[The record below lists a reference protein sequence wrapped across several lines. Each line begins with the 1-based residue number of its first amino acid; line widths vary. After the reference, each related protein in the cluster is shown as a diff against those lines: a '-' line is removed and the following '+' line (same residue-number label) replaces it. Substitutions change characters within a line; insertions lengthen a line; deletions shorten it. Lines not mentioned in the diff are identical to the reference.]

1 MTRQA
6 GDIFATA
13 EALLAVLRRH
23 RYAVLLGSLLL
34 LMLSTPGV
42 HTLGERRYPELAR
55 LVMAGLFTITLL
67 SATVTVCEGRVTALI
82 ALWLAAPA
90 ILLKVLVLLVDW
102 PPIVVLGNLFD
113 IVFLG
118 FTVAIGLRFLF
129 RADRVTHGT
138 IWASLCVYLLLG
150 LVWADVYSMLYYLN
164 PDAFAFPVSAEGSE
178 GRMKL
183 GAQQSVVPLYYSF
196 VTMTTLGY
204 GDIVPHS
211 PTARILSAL
220 QAVMGQLYLAVLV
233 ARLVGLHISQSR
245 ETANSA
251 SDLSRKN
258 P

>member
-1 MTRQA
+1 MTRHSR
-6 GDIFATA
+6 DIFARA
-13 EALLAVLRRH
+13 EVILAVLRRH

-42 HTLGERRYPELAR
+42 HTLGVGWVAR
-55 LVMAGLFTITLL
+55 LTMTGLFVIVLL
-67 SATVTVCEGRVTALI
+67 SATVTVCEGRISALI
-82 ALWLAAPA
+82 AVWLAVPA
-90 ILLKVLVLLVDW
+90 LVFHLFKLAVDW
-102 PPIVVLGNLFD
+102 STVVVLGDLFD

-129 RADRVTHGT
+129 RTDRVTHGT

-150 LVWADVYSMLYYLN
+150 IVWADVYSMLDYLN
-164 PDAFAFPVSAEGSE
+164 PSAFEFSLAVEDSQGQME
-178 GRMKL
+178 L

-204 GDIVPHS
+204 GDICPRT

-233 ARLVGLHISQSR
+233 ARLVGLHISQSK
-245 ETANSA
+245 ETVNSA
-251 SDLSRKN
+251 SDPSGKD